1 MAQKKADLC
10 VAVNTYKDRNGE
22 ERTQLENIGV
32 EMKGDD
38 GKIFFLL
45 KPWINLSGIPHDTGK
60 HVAVYRFTSKAAS
73 SSSAALPE
81 TN

>member
-22 ERTQLENIGV
+22 ERTQWENIGV

-60 HVAVYRFTSKAAS
+60 HVAVYRFTSKATS
-73 SSSAALPE
+73 LPSAALPE
-81 TN
+81 AD